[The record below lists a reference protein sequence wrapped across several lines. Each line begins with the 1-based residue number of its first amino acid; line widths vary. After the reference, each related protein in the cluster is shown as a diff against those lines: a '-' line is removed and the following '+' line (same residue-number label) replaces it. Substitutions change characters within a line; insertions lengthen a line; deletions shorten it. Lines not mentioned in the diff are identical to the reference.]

1 MDVIKDCD
9 NMSLFKCA
17 YVRWQLKE
25 VYYIDICFYVRYH
38 KSMTYKVPHKHA
50 IQNKRPCSLI
60 KMIVG
65 TKKTQE
71 NILEMQF
78 MKLPRGRAAGLSN
91 IFVKV
96 ISFQQYTETSIAQMN
111 INIKYQMAFLSF
123 AKGGSCKI
131 SLLKNSPK
139 RRRKE
144 TRHISYLSHSHFS
157 C

>member
-1 MDVIKDCD
+1 
-9 NMSLFKCA
+9 MSLFKLLCA
-17 YVRWQLKE
+17 YATLKLRGLL
-25 VYYIDICFYVRYH
+25 YGHLFCVRYH

-78 MKLPRGRAAGLSN
+78 MKLPRGRATGLSN

-96 ISFQQYTETSIAQMN
+96 ISFQ
-111 INIKYQMAFLSF
+111 
-123 AKGGSCKI
+123 
-131 SLLKNSPK
+131 
-139 RRRKE
+139 
-144 TRHISYLSHSHFS
+144 
-157 C
+157 